1 MPRLRKNHEA
11 WEKCSSGLLGMGNWV
26 AVLTE
31 VRVLARCQGQN
42 LYQSGT
48 KTLRGKLGP
57 LGKLA
62 SSGHRTI
69 KANQSSVRLAQV
81 SLLCVILFFSPSFNV
96 LTFSPKTMED
106 GLRGPGKLHWS
117 TWLSVNSYMRSLFI
131 SGNRKSNLNCWSRT
145 RTYCLYNWKVP
156 GFGLASGTAVLME
169 PDDIINIWAL
179 CHTKFFWCFGVLTV
193 IT

>member
-1 MPRLRKNHEA
+1 MKHERPQ
-11 WEKCSSGLLGMGNWV
+11 KCSSGWLGMGNWV
-26 AVLTE
+26 AVLT
-31 VRVLARCQGQN
+31 VIRVLTRCQGQN

-48 KTLRGKLGP
+48 KTLRREARTP
-57 LGKLA
+57 REA
-62 SSGHRTI
+62 SKFWTQKI
-69 KANQSSVRLAQV
+69 KANQSSARLAQV

-106 GLRGPGKLHWS
+106 GLRGAGKLHWS
-117 TWLSVNSYMRSLFI
+117 TRLSVNSYMRSLFI

-193 IT
+193 II